1 MDGISLSNLGERM
14 RLARE
19 HAGFSQVDAA
29 ETLGITSAAI
39 SQYESG
45 KRKIDALSLDRLARL
60 YGVSVSYFFQEHAEP
75 TPDWEVALRHVSSE
89 LTPAGKAGVSRI
101 IERLRTLELLHEIM
115 ELPLPGSMHQPFAP
129 LEEKV
134 YADYQ
139 VRDYAERARHHF
151 ALGKAPVHD
160 MKAFLEAN
168 GFLVFTI
175 PLGNSM
181 ERDLSGLYF
190 RHPTLGQVTVIN
202 EDQAFTRWPFTL
214 AHEFAHGLYHH
225 DRLAILC
232 RRKDLRPLE
241 KFANT
246 FAGYFL
252 VPDEALHEQLERQG
266 AKTVDRPE
274 LVVALS
280 RYFGISFGAMKYR
293 LSSENRLQIPD
304 EALASFKPVATAKA
318 LGFRTNKYEFGARP
332 LPVEE
337 RFPHVLLRLVYDA
350 VRDGRISL
358 RRAADMLDVSHL
370 ELEDRLH
377 PDASIEVPD
386 EPVEA

>member
-75 TPDWEVALRHVSSE
+75 TPDWEEALRHVSSE
-89 LTPAGKAGVSRI
+89 LSPAGKAGVSVI
-101 IERLRTLELLHEIM
+101 VERLRTLESLYEI
-115 ELPLPGSMHQPFAP
+115 LDAPLPERVHPPFAP
-129 LEEKV
+129 LAEKA

-139 VRDYAERARHHF
+139 VRDYAERARQHF

-168 GFLVFTI
+168 GYLVFTI
-175 PLGNSM
+175 PLGKSWD
-181 ERDLSGLYF
+181 RDLSGLYF
-190 RHPTLGQVTVIN
+190 LHPALGQVAVIN

-232 RRKDLRPLE
+232 RWKDSRPIE
-241 KFANT
+241 DFANT

-252 VPDEALHEQLERQG
+252 VPDEALHEQLERHR
-266 AKTVDRPE
+266 ARTVNRPE
-274 LVVALS
+274 IVVTLS
-280 RYFGISFGAMKYR
+280 RYFGISFRAMARR
-293 LSSENRLQIPD
+293 LASVNRLQIPRED
-304 EALASFKPVATAKA
+304 VDATKPVAMAKA
-318 LGFRTNKYEFGARP
+318 LGFRTNEYEFGVRP
-332 LPVEE
+332 LPIEE
-337 RFPHVLLRLVYDA
+337 RFPHVFLRLAYDA

-358 RRAADMLDVSHL
+358 RRAAEMLDVSHL

-377 PDASIEVPD
+377 PEASTEVPD
-386 EPVEA
+386 EPVKV